1 VQLPRSA
8 LVVLLPALINGCAS
22 SVLIHP
28 DDQTFGRAE
37 RHLVATNAYVESVKP
52 PVAEAAI
59 VLQAEGLYRYRFDPP
74 PRGFTSYTAEFAA
87 SAIEIPA
94 LQSMS
99 GALDIFDLRLRMS
112 DGAVQL
118 WETYLSR
125 YPAGALRPLVLYR
138 LGWAYRST
146 EAAGLPRKSGDEAF
160 AQLRREYPG
169 SPLSALAADAR
180 GLAWKSKDAAT
191 AWSVV
196 PGLGQMYIGAYGRG
210 SVHLLVALA
219 ALTMMVAPVV
229 VAYDRRHDL
238 TWGDDWPL
246 LVVGVGGLLALSLD
260 YTVAYQDAIERV
272 VEWNDRLENAFEDQH
287 HQAP

>member
-1 VQLPRSA
+1 VHLRKSA
-8 LVVLLPALINGCAS
+8 LVVVVPAVINACSS
-22 SVLIHP
+22 SVLIRP
-28 DDQTFGRAE
+28 DDQTFARSA
-37 RHLVATNAYVESVKP
+37 RHLVATSAYIERLKP
-52 PVAEAAI
+52 PPAEATL

-74 PRGFTSYTAEFAA
+74 ARGFTSYAAEFAA

-160 AQLRREYPG
+160 AQLRREYPD
-169 SPLSALAADAR
+169 STLSALAAGAH
-180 GLAWKSKDAAT
+180 GLDWKSKDAAT
-191 AWSVV
+191 GWSVV
-196 PGLGQMYIGAYGRG
+196 PGLGQMYLGAYGQG

-219 ALTMMVAPVV
+219 AVTMMVAPVF

-238 TWGDDWPL
+238 TWGNDWPL
-246 LVVGVGGLLALSLD
+246 LVVGVGGLLVLSLD
-260 YTVAYQDAIERV
+260 YTVAYQDAIKRV
-272 VEWNDRLENAFEDQH
+272 VEWNDRIENAFEDKH
-287 HQAP
+287 PQAP